1 MDLDKMDTCSV
12 TPSSS
17 SSLYCGWYNKPNA
30 VIPKGFYEGGQQG
43 SSPAITSAITLKRRT
58 AALINIII
66 STMDKITTCNE
77 RGNFAV
83 FGSSMLFPGVG
94 SPASNSKVSD
104 WLVDIEE
111 HLEAKGV
118 FLYEAENKKRGK
130 NVSEYWINSAFGQ

>member
-1 MDLDKMDTCSV
+1 
-12 TPSSS
+12 
-17 SSLYCGWYNKPNA
+17 
-30 VIPKGFYEGGQQG
+30 
-43 SSPAITSAITLKRRT
+43 
-58 AALINIII
+58 
-66 STMDKITTCNE
+66 MDKITTCNE

-83 FGSSMLFPGVG
+83 FGSSMLLPGVG